1 MVGNKKIFMFD
12 EDRSFLR
19 FYQSLLAAKGYDVF
33 ATDNAYEFYLYAK
46 DLHPDVLMVDLNQP
60 QMSGW
65 EIVDVLQEEPVLQ
78 ETPIIISSVEAN
90 KERAEIRG
98 LPFLP
103 KPLAIEKLLE
113 VLENPEAAK
122 AEKVLIN

>member
-1 MVGNKKIFMFD
+1 MFD

-46 DLHPDVLMVDLNQP
+46 ELHPDVLMVDLNQP